1 MAKKKANKPEKEGED
16 ELDDLSDEE
25 EIEAVY
31 PKVDEKKKKEE
42 DKSIVSLPEDVSNG
56 EIDGDDLDVDEEE
69 EEEPR
74 FPDYKYLDLTLNKTL
89 GENDYELM
97 VEGQSHGFCNILV
110 KSLLEI
116 EGVNMAAYKITNI
129 KPPQIYIRLENSKDY
144 KIKDILYK
152 GIESLREEVI
162 KVQKLFQKL
171 I

>member
-1 MAKKKANKPEKEGED
+1 MAKKKVVKPEKEGED
-16 ELDDLSDEE
+16 ELDDLSDDE

-31 PKVDEKKKKEE
+31 PKVDEKKRKEE
-42 DKSIVSLPEDVSNG
+42 DKSIVSLPEDVSSG
-56 EIDGDDLDVDEEE
+56 DTDEDDLDVEEE

-74 FPDYKYLDLTLNKTL
+74 FLDYKYLDLKLNKAL

-97 VEGQSHGFCNILV
+97 VEGQSHGFCNTLV
-110 KSLLEI
+110 KHLLEI

-129 KPPQIYIRLENSKDY
+129 EPPKIFLRLENSKDY

-152 GIESLREEVI
+152 GIESLREEVV
-162 KVQKLFQKL
+162 KVSKVFFEKL